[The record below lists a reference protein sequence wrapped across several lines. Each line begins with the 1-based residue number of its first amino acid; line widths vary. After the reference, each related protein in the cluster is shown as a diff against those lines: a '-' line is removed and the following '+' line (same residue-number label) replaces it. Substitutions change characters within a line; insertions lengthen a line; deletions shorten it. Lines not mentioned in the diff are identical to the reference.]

1 MVFGTV
7 KRHFGIREAKSTS
20 IKKVIETRS
29 SFTLELLREE
39 RKKTPFLDY
48 GMTKASGVMTKTVLL
63 AQWWIISQRFTLL
76 ALQAELRMSLTP
88 SQLGF
93 QTI

>member
-1 MVFGTV
+1 MVFWTV
-7 KRHFGIREAKSTS
+7 KRHFGIREAKSTG

-39 RKKTPFLDY
+39 RKTPFWDY
-48 GMTKASGVMTKTVLL
+48 GMMKAFGVMTETILL
-63 AQWWIISQRFTLL
+63 AQRWIISQRFTLL

-88 SQLGF
+88 S
-93 QTI
+93 